1 MRTELYKGRGSAER
15 GRKVFESQCSKCH
28 KFEGNGH
35 EVGPNLDGAARD
47 IDYLLINI
55 LDPNRVIGQPYFIRT
70 VERKDGRV
78 ETGILAAEDDAS
90 VTLRSENDVLKVIQ
104 KQDIEQMS
112 VQEKSLMPE
121 GLANN
126 MTVQDFRDLI
136 RYLMVN
142 PFLTEVSLAGPYSEK
157 EKMAI
162 DPANPSAAERVTWS
176 HVEVGPPGRIVL
188 PPPKGQGANVA
199 WVAAKVIAPSSM
211 HTRLQLGAGHT
222 VRVWLNGQSIFYG
235 KPGESASV
243 HGPAAPDQAD
253 VDVDLKEGVNQLL
266 FRVSYQGKEEALYAR
281 LLDPQR
287 KLKYPEA
294 K

>member
-1 MRTELYKGRGSAER
+1 
-15 GRKVFESQCSKCH
+15 
-28 KFEGNGH
+28 
-35 EVGPNLDGAARD
+35 VGPNLDGAARD

-78 ETGILAAEDDAS
+78 ETGILAAEDDSS
-90 VTLRSENDVLKVIQ
+90 VTLKSENDVLKVIQ

-157 EKMAI
+157 EKIAI
-162 DPANPSAAERVTWS
+162 DPANPRASEGVSWS
-176 HVEVGPPGRIVL
+176 HLEVGPAGRIVL
-188 PPPKGQGANVA
+188 PPPKDEGANVI
-199 WVAAKVIAPSSM
+199 WVTAQVTAPSSM
-211 HTRLQLGAGHT
+211 RTRLQLGAGHT
-222 VRVWLNGQSIFYG
+222 VQVWLNGQSIFHG

-243 HGPAAPDQAD
+243 HGPAAPDQAG
-253 VDVDLKEGVNQLL
+253 VDVDLTEGINHLL
-266 FRVSYQGKEEALYAR
+266 FRVSYQGKEGALYAR
-281 LLDPQR
+281 LVDAQR